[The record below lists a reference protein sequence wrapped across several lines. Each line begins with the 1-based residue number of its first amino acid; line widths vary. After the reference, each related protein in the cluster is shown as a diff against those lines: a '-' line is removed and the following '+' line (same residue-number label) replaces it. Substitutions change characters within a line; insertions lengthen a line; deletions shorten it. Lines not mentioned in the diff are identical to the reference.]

1 MDEAR
6 RIALTEAAERGEARP
21 LGQSVTPD
29 GRPITNLIDGV
40 RIRPAITQPDE
51 RGTLTEIFDPR
62 WEFDDAPLVFVYQ
75 VTIRPGQSKG
85 WVLHKRQADR
95 LFFSLGAV
103 KVVLYDD
110 REDSPTR
117 GRLNE
122 FVFGSDR
129 RVLLYIPV
137 DVWHALKNVGHE
149 DALFINCPT
158 EAYRHDDPDKWILP
172 HDNDVIPYDL

>member
-6 RIALTEAAERGEARP
+6 RIALKEAAASGSPQP

-29 GRPITNLIDGV
+29 GQPILNLIEGV
-40 RIRPAITQPDE
+40 RIRPAIMHPDE
-51 RGTLTEIFDPR
+51 RGTLTEVFDLR
-62 WEFDDAPLVFVYQ
+62 WEFDEAPLVFVYQ

-85 WVLHKRQADR
+85 WVKHDRHADR
-95 LFFSLGAV
+95 SFFSLGAIRI
-103 KVVLYDD
+103 VLYDD

-122 FVFGSDR
+122 FVFGEER
-129 RVLLYIPV
+129 RVLLYIPAG
-137 DVWHALKNVGHE
+137 VWHALRNVGDK

-158 EAYRHDDPDKWILP
+158 EAYQYDDPDKWVLP
-172 HDNDVIPYDL
+172 DENDVIPYDL